1 MIYHLDTDMFTL
13 AYYRKASVVEQI
25 EKHRISDSVEIS
37 IATRLEVLKG
47 RIASVI
53 TAADAS
59 QLSRALDVFA
69 KSEKSLSAF
78 PIALYNDDAGHL
90 FDTVLAEK
98 KIKKIGLFDRLIAS
112 IALAHNATLVT
123 RNTKDFAV
131 GPGL

>member
-53 TAADAS
+53 TATDAS
-59 QLSRALDVFA
+59 QSSRALDVFA

-78 PIALYNDDAGHL
+78 PIALYNDDAGHV

-98 KIKKIGLFDRLIAS
+98 KIKKLAS
-112 IALAHNATLVT
+112 STGSSPASPLRTMPRSSPGTLKT
-123 RNTKDFAV
+123 SPSCRD
-131 GPGL
+131 